1 MLLLLPLLLLL
12 VAAAPPAARD
22 DEDLFWSDGAYLM
35 SVYQLEKALNP
46 AYWLRRARLW
56 PRPGAGGVDA
66 FGEPADPAW
75 FTPRHGRRRLS
86 AAQLAAGPGGEPPA
100 FPWVVERGKT
110 TGENPGFVVR
120 DARGRVVFVKF
131 DPPGRPG
138 LASNGELLVSR
149 LLHAAGYHVPSTH
162 HVWVDPARVSLSS
175 RAVTRDSY
183 NRRRPMTADDLAAT
197 LAAVRG
203 PDGRLSAVAS
213 PALPGEPK
221 GPFGYLG
228 RRRDD
233 PADTVD
239 HEDRRELRGLQVLF
253 AWVNNTDARGGNTL
267 DTWIDGAL
275 RHHLIDFSASFGS
288 GNSLPKALF
297 EGHEYAFDPA
307 EVAKA
312 WLTLGARVKPWERL
326 PPDGYPELGP
336 FTAEP
341 FDPERWKPSFANPA
355 FERRAPA
362 DGFWGARLVSS
373 FTDEDLDAVLSA
385 GVFPTPG
392 AREHLRRTLSA
403 RRDAVARRWL
413 CGRDVSALDAPRLEG
428 RRLSLEDLGER
439 GGCREGARYRWSGP
453 GLAETETSRPE
464 LELPEGF
471 AGELRVRTRR
481 EGGRWGRP
489 LRLTLGRGADGRPA
503 VTGLLR

>member
-1 MLLLLPLLLLL
+1 
-12 VAAAPPAARD
+12 
-22 DEDLFWSDGAYLM
+22 M
-35 SVYQLEKALNP
+35 SAYQLEKGLDLSF
-46 AYWLRRARLW
+46 WLRRLGLW
-56 PRPGAGGVDA
+56 PRPEAEGVDA

-75 FTPRHGRRRLS
+75 FAPRHGRRRLS

-110 TGENPGFVVR
+110 SGENPGFVAR
-120 DARGRVVFVKF
+120 DARGRLVFVKF

-149 LLHAAGYHVPSTH
+149 LLHAAGYHVASVH
-162 HVWVDPARVSLSS
+162 HVWVDPSQVRLATG
-175 RAVTRDSY
+175 AVTRDRY
-183 NRRRPMTADDLAAT
+183 NRRRPMTAADLDAAF
-197 LAAVRG
+197 AAAARG
-203 PDGRLSAVAS
+203 PDGRYSAAAS
-213 PALPGEPK
+213 LALPGEPK

-233 PADTVD
+233 PADAVD
-239 HEDRRELRGLQVLF
+239 HEERRELRGLQVLF

-267 DTWIDGAL
+267 DAWIEEDGRGAM

-288 GNSLPKALF
+288 GNAQPKATF

-307 EVAKA
+307 EVSKS
-312 WLTLGARVKPWERL
+312 WLALGLWVKPWERL

-362 DGFWGARLVSS
+362 DGFWGARLVTA
-373 FTDEDLDAVLSA
+373 FTDADLEAVLSA

-392 AREHLRRTLSA
+392 AREHLLRTLSR
-403 RRDAVARRWL
+403 RRDAIARRWL
-413 CGRDVSALDAPRLEG
+413 CARDVSALDAPRLEG
-428 RRLSLEDLGER
+428 RRLVLDDLGAR
-439 GGCREGARYRWSGP
+439 GGCAAGSRYRWSGR
-453 GLAETETSRPE
+453 GLPETVTEAPA
-464 LELPEGF
+464 LELPEDF
-471 AGELRVRTRR
+471 TGELVARTRR
-481 EGGRWGRP
+481 DGGRWGKA
-489 LRLTLGRGADGRPA
+489 LRLTLGRNDDGTP
-503 VTGLLR
+503 VLKGLRR